1 MLKHLKLLP
10 ITLVVILAAFGVHT
24 SQTIERWSVST
35 PAFAAE
41 KNAPPAKAA
50 APKNAAAPSGKASAP
65 QAAAPGAKSAATN
78 TPSTAPQS
86 RSEVEFSNDLSTRR
100 SQIEERARQIE
111 LRERLLEAAE
121 KRVEVK
127 IQELRAVEAQIRQLT
142 LQTDKVQ
149 DERFASLVK
158 LYETMKPKDA
168 ARIFEKLDI
177 GVQIQVAN
185 RMKAAKLAPIM
196 SSMDGEKARALT
208 MELAEVASRKP
219 GAALAAA
226 SAGQTAGQAAGQ
238 ATPAPNTL
246 K

>member
-1 MLKHLKLLP
+1 MIKQHFSRLKLLP
-10 ITLVVILAAFGVHT
+10 VTLMVMLLVFGVHV
-24 SQTIERWSVST
+24 SQTIEKLSLGV
-35 PAFAAE
+35 PAQAAE
-41 KNAPPAKAA
+41 KNIEKNTPASKTPAEKSPATPVNKPATAP
-50 APKNAAAPSGKASAP
+50 
-65 QAAAPGAKSAATN
+65 AAPGAKPAGTS
-78 TPSTAPQS
+78 SAPQS
-86 RSEVEFSNDLSTRR
+86 RSEVEFSNDLGARR
-100 SQIEERARQIE
+100 SQIEERARQVE

-149 DERFASLVK
+149 DERFAALVK

-208 MELAEVASRKP
+208 MELAELASRKP

-226 SAGQTAGQAAGQ
+226 ASQTPP
-238 ATPAPNTL
+238 TPTGL